1 MKISH
6 YKKYKIYQQ
15 TNIYQQTKENMKKN
29 HRAFLAIVI
38 GGFLG
43 FVLSSS
49 NEFFFSPTTSHL
61 NRNTNDEILKTIQEK
76 YIEAVDFSDF
86 NEESTEKILTQ
97 LDEHSEFLNE
107 QELQDIINAAKGIY
121 SGVGIKIYQDNE
133 AIKVSH
139 VFNNS
144 PADHAGIMLGD
155 EIIKIN
161 AKEINFN
168 EFVNTIKMFE
178 ENKNSD
184 IEIIIQREGINKEL
198 KFNMHREDV
207 SVLSTYGEIM
217 DSNYCYIKI
226 DVFNNNTEIEINDL
240 LSNECAITNA
250 NKQQIQGFVIDVRN
264 NPGGTLEAAVA
275 VSDLFLNEGV
285 IVSARGRNNKLI
297 FTYSANQDDIAGG
310 LPMAIIVNKKSA
322 SAAEIFASA
331 MQDNNR
337 AIVVGV
343 NTYGKG
349 SIQEVIPLSRGGAI
363 ILTTARYYR
372 PSGNPITS
380 SGIRPDIKIVDY
392 SYVKRAK
399 YNSKIDVKKDIQLSQ
414 AIDILQRNKDYYQ

>member
-1 MKISH
+1 MT
-6 YKKYKIYQQ
+6 KK
-15 TNIYQQTKENMKKN
+15 
-29 HRAFLAIVI
+29 HRALLAIVI
-38 GGFLG
+38 GVFLG

-49 NEFFFSPTTSHL
+49 NEFFFSPTTTHVNL
-61 NRNTNDEILKTIQEK
+61 NTNDEILKKIQEK
-76 YIEAVDFSDF
+76 YIEALDFGDFSQ
-86 NEESTEKILTQ
+86 ESTEKALTQ
-97 LDEHSEFLNE
+97 LDEHSEFLSE
-107 QELQDIINAAKGIY
+107 HEHQDIINAAKGIY
-121 SGVGIKIYQDNE
+121 SGVGIKIYEDE
-133 AIKVSH
+133 GTIKVSH

-144 PADHAGIMLGD
+144 PAYHAGIMLGD
-155 EIIKIN
+155 EIVKIN
-161 AKEINFN
+161 AKEITFN
-168 EFVNTIKMFE
+168 NFVNTLKMFE
-178 ENKNSD
+178 GNKSSE
-184 IEIIIQREGINKEL
+184 IELIIQRKGTNEEL
-198 KFNMHREDV
+198 NFNMHREDV
-207 SVLSTYGEIM
+207 SVPSTHAEIM
-217 DSNYCYIKI
+217 ASNYCYIKI
-226 DVFNNNTEIEINDL
+226 DVFNNNTKIEINDV
-240 LSNECAITNA
+240 LSDKCTIIDA
-250 NKQQIQGFVIDVRN
+250 NKQQIQGFIIDVRN

-392 SYVKRAK
+392 NYFKDSK
-399 YNSKIDVKKDIQLSQ
+399 YNSKIDAKKDIQLSQ

>member
-1 MKISH
+1 MT
-6 YKKYKIYQQ
+6 KK
-15 TNIYQQTKENMKKN
+15 
-29 HRAFLAIVI
+29 HRALLAIVI
-38 GGFLG
+38 GVFLG

-49 NEFFFSPTTSHL
+49 NEFFFSPTTTHVNL
-61 NRNTNDEILKTIQEK
+61 NTNDEILKKIQEK
-76 YIEAVDFSDF
+76 YIEALDFSDF
-86 NEESTEKILTQ
+86 SQESTEKVLTQ
-97 LDEHSEFLNE
+97 LDEHSEFLSE
-107 QELQDIINAAKGIY
+107 QEHQDIINAAKGIY
-121 SGVGIKIYQDNE
+121 SGVGIKIYEDE
-133 AIKVSH
+133 ATIKVSH

-144 PADHAGIMLGD
+144 PADRAGIMLGD
-155 EIIKIN
+155 EIVKIN
-161 AKEINFN
+161 AKEITFN
-168 EFVNTIKMFE
+168 NFVNTLKMFE
-178 ENKNSD
+178 GNKSSE
-184 IEIIIQREGINKEL
+184 IELIIQRKGTNEEL
-198 KFNMHREDV
+198 NFNMHREDV
-207 SVLSTYGEIM
+207 SVPSTHAEIM
-217 DSNYCYIKI
+217 ASNYCYIKI
-226 DVFNNNTEIEINDL
+226 DVFNNNTKIEINDV
-240 LSNECAITNA
+240 LSDKCTIIDA
-250 NKQQIQGFVIDVRN
+250 NKQQIQGFIIDVRN

-392 SYVKRAK
+392 NYFKDSK
-399 YNSKIDVKKDIQLSQ
+399 YNSKIDAKKDIQLSQ